1 MKTTAHRCM
10 ISSSRHFEA
19 TTLYV
24 YNCHKNSVLSCIQD
38 LLELL
43 WDQSPEHLE
52 AAVARILVA
61 TYHAEVAQ
69 LAQKGTGFHF
79 TGMQA
84 NLEQLEEFSVEKM
97 GTIIHRVA
105 PQLWDLLGVLL
116 DSRID
121 HRRTQPDQNHTGL
134 QTNNNVD
141 MEPAFIATD
150 VFGNDSG
157 SSKESDEDV
166 EELDDDLD
174 ESSNDGHL
182 ESIKSKWH
190 YQKQN
195 PVRRNA
201 ALIFIVSNLLYCIHC
216 SCTYMHT
223 AVRCYSD
230 GLGEQYK
237 QRC

>member
-1 MKTTAHRCM
+1 MNPHLLQTILTRLDEDNSLSLYDL
-10 ISSSRHFEA
+10 ILE
-19 TTLYV
+19 TLRSHNSI
-24 YNCHKNSVLSCIQD
+24 YNCHKNSVLSRIQD

-52 AAVARILVA
+52 AAIARISVA
-61 TYHAEVAQ
+61 IYHAEVAQ

-79 TGMQA
+79 TGMRA

-121 HRRTQPDQNHTGL
+121 HCCTQPDQNHTGS
-134 QTNNNVD
+134 QTNDDVD

-157 SSKESDEDV
+157 SSEESDEDV

-174 ESSNDGHL
+174 ESSNDGHM
-182 ESIKSKWH
+182 ESIKSK
-190 YQKQN
+190 
-195 PVRRNA
+195 RR
-201 ALIFIVSNLLYCIHC
+201 Y
-216 SCTYMHT
+216 
-223 AVRCYSD
+223 
-230 GLGEQYK
+230 
-237 QRC
+237 